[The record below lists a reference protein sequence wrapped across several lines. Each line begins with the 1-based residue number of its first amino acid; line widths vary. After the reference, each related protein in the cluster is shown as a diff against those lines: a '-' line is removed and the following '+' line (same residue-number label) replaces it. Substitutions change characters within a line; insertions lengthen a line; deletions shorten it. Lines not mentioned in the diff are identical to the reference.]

1 MEKSISKDTRAALIN
16 AAERLFAEKGVGTV
30 SARDIARAAAARNE
44 SAVQYHFGSVDSL
57 IRAVISDRARQIDEA
72 RLATL
77 AELDAAG
84 DGTNMLK
91 LIEAAIA
98 PVMRAC
104 DDENGLLVMLFLVQL
119 TADPRFNIEEIV
131 ADAIPDSISILTDRI
146 RTLLHHLPS
155 ETRDRRMRMMSIIG
169 INIAA
174 DHARLLKHGR
184 APNIDQAI
192 EEAVVSMSGFLQA
205 KARM

>member
-104 DDENGLLVMLFLVQL
+104 DDENGQLFMLFLVQL